1 MALTANDPIVP
12 ELAAWQDRLALVSR
26 NLGEINELPALA
38 SIKARLRAKPDFYAG
53 DTAPRVSDALAALDD
68 LWKDYLLLNAL
79 IDQANALHRQSGL
92 FHDHESEIR
101 ELLHGRSITLPTTH
115 VPLAERSL
123 LTSAERADKV
133 TPDELLAAM
142 DALFALAKNAVLEVE
157 QAETRLRP
165 RLDALL
171 VTTRQLAARADALG
185 FDAAEIAAF
194 AVPFESLGTMLTADP
209 MGAGKKLRDGE
220 ASLAQWCARLELAER
235 ERGALEAVFATAA
248 KALEELRQ
256 VSKQAHEA
264 YENSSSKIAG
274 HSALPRPVEVSI
286 IVQLGT
292 WLDVLDAN
300 RKRGDWRAAK
310 AGLDKW
316 MAACATHREA
326 ERRTLA
332 ANLAPIAEREELRG
346 RLKALRV
353 KANAHI
359 ERGIRLD
366 AQAARLGDE
375 AKDILYSRPADLN
388 KAAALLGAYE
398 TALNLAFEKARRR
411 PRGRTSK
418 P

>member
-1 MALTANDPIVP
+1 MTLTANDPIAP
-12 ELAAWQDRLALVSR
+12 ELAAWQDRLALLSR

-38 SIKARLRAKPDFYAG
+38 HIKARLRATPDFYAG

-79 IDQANALHRQSGL
+79 IDRADVLHRQSGL

-101 ELLHGRSITLPTTH
+101 ELLHERSITLPETQ
-115 VPLAERSL
+115 VPLAERGL
-123 LTSAERADKV
+123 LTNAEHADKV

-142 DALFALAKNAVLEVE
+142 GALFALAKDTVLEVE
-157 QAETRLRP
+157 EAETRLRP
-165 RLDALL
+165 RLNALL
-171 VTTRQLAARADALG
+171 GTTQELAARADTLG
-185 FDAAEIAAF
+185 FDAAEIAAI
-194 AVPFESLGTMLTADP
+194 AVPFESLGATLTADP
-209 MGAGKKLRDGE
+209 LGAGKKLQEGE
-220 ASLAQWCARLELAER
+220 ALLAQWRVRLDTAER
-235 ERGALEAVFATAA
+235 ERDALEAAFATAA
-248 KALEELRQ
+248 KALDELRQ
-256 VSKQAHEA
+256 LSQQAHEA
-264 YENSSSKIAG
+264 YGNSSSKIAG
-274 HSALPRPVEVSI
+274 HSALPRPVDASI
-286 IVQLGT
+286 IIQLGT

-310 AGLDKW
+310 AGLDRW

-346 RLKALRV
+346 RFKALRA

-375 AKDILYSRPADLN
+375 AKDILYSQPADLK

-398 TALNLAFEKARRR
+398 AALNLAVRK
-411 PRGRTSK
+411 G
-418 P
+418 